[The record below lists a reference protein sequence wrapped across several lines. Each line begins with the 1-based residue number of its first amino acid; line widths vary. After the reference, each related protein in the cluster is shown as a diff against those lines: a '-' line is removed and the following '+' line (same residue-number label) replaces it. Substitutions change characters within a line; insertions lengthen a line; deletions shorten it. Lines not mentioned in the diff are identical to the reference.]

1 MKKKSLALLLSV
13 VLTTVAVA
21 LGGCAGDKQE
31 DSSQITIGIPQ
42 DIEDSLD
49 PMKATAAGTK
59 EILFNIY
66 EGLVKPDSDGNLI
79 PAVASEY
86 TISEE
91 GTVYTFT
98 VREGIKFH
106 DGSKVT
112 ADDVVYSLERYAD
125 GLSGDALASAFSN
138 IASITATDEKT
149 VVITLKESN
158 ADFLSYLTAQII
170 PASNADPDTVAIGTG
185 PYKYVSRSPQENI
198 ILEKFDDYW
207 DKDHAASIEHI
218 TLKVIANADTIV
230 TELNGGSIDM
240 FCRLS
245 STQVS
250 QLSADYQVYTGTMNL
265 VQALY
270 LNNAVEP
277 FNDVKVRQALC
288 YAIDKQGVLD
298 MAFDGQGSI
307 IGSAMFPTFGKYYM
321 PELENAYPTNREK
334 AKELLAEAGYP
345 DGFSFSITVPS
356 NYQPHVDT
364 AQVIAEQLKEVGITA
379 NINLVEWATWLSDV
393 YSGRQYEA
401 TVIGVDASMLSAG
414 ALLDRYQSEASG
426 NFMNFVSPAYDEAL
440 SAAES
445 SIDDTE
451 KTALFKQCEQI
462 ISDEA
467 ASVYIQDMV
476 NLVALNN
483 KYDGYVFY
491 PLYVQ
496 DFAKLHLK

>member
-1 MKKKSLALLLSV
+1 MKKKRLALLLSV

-31 DSSQITIGIPQ
+31 STSQITIGIPQ

-86 TISEE
+86 KISEE
-91 GTVYTFT
+91 GRVYTFT
-98 VREGIKFH
+98 LREDIKFH
-106 DGSKVT
+106 DGSSVT

-125 GLSGDALASAFSN
+125 GQSGDALASAFSN
-138 IASITATDEKT
+138 IDDISAPTDKT
-149 VVITLKESN
+149 VVIVLKEAN
-158 ADFLSYLTAQII
+158 TDFLSYLTAAVI
-170 PASNADPDTVAIGTG
+170 PKSNADPDTVAIGTG
-185 PYKYVSRSPQENI
+185 PYRYVSRSPQENI
-198 ILEKFDDYW
+198 ILESFDDYW
-207 DKDHAASIEHI
+207 DKDNAPQIKKI
-218 TLKVIANADTIV
+218 TLKIIANADTIV

-250 QLSADYQVYTGTMNL
+250 QLSSDYNVYTGTMNL

-270 LNNAVEP
+270 LNNAIEP
-277 FNDVKVRQALC
+277 FNDVRVRQALC
-288 YAIDKQGVLD
+288 YAIDPQGILD

-307 IGSAMFPTFGKYYM
+307 IGSAVYPTFGKYYM
-321 PELENAYPTNREK
+321 PELADAYPTNIEK

-345 DGFSFSITVPS
+345 DGFTFSITVPS

-393 YSGRQYEA
+393 YSGRQYET

-414 ALLDRYQSEASG
+414 ALLDRYRSDASG
-426 NFMNFVSPAYDEAL
+426 NFMNFNSPAYDAAID
-440 SAAES
+440 AAES
-445 SIDDTE
+445 SVDDDA
-451 KTALFKQCEQI
+451 KTAAYKQCEQI

-483 KYDGYVFY
+483 KYEGYVFY

-496 DFAKLHLK
+496 DFAKLRLK

>member
-31 DSSQITIGIPQ
+31 ESSQITIGIPQ

-66 EGLVKPDSDGNLI
+66 EGLVKPDSDGNLN

-86 TISEE
+86 TITEE
-91 GTVYTFT
+91 GKVYTFT
-98 VREGIKFH
+98 IRDGIKFH
-106 DGSKVT
+106 DGSEVT
-112 ADDVVYSLERYAD
+112 ADDVVYSLNRYAD
-125 GLSGDALASAFSN
+125 EQSGDALASAFSN
-138 IASITATDEKT
+138 IQSITAPDRKT
-149 VVITLKESN
+149 VTITLNEPN
-158 ADFLSYLTAQII
+158 ADFLSYLTASVI

-198 ILEKFDDYW
+198 ILESFDEYW
-207 DKDHAASIEHI
+207 DKDNAPQIKNI

-250 QLSADYQVYTGTMNL
+250 QLSDNFDVYTGTMNL

-277 FNDVKVRQALC
+277 FNDVRVRQALC
-288 YAIDKQGVLD
+288 YAIDQQGILD

-307 IGSAMFPTFGKYYM
+307 IGSAMYPTFGKYYM
-321 PELENAYPTNREK
+321 PELENAYPTDVEK
-334 AKELLAEAGYP
+334 AKALLAEAGYP
-345 DGFSFSITVPS
+345 DGFTFSITVPS

-364 AQVIAEQLKEVGITA
+364 AQVLAEQLKAVGVTA
-379 NINLVEWATWLSDV
+379 NINLVEWASWLSDV

-414 ALLDRYQSEASG
+414 ALLDRYRSDASG
-426 NFMNFVSPAYDEAL
+426 NFMNFNSASYDVAL
-440 SAAES
+440 DAAES
-445 SIDDTE
+445 SIVDEE
-451 KTALFKQCEQI
+451 KTASFKECEQI